1 MCSYCIVPYVRGGER
16 SRNPQSIIAEA
27 EDLFQK
33 GYKEITLL
41 GQNVDSYNWESENKE
56 ETMRFA
62 QLLEMV
68 AKIDSSLRIR
78 FSTSHPKDMS
88 DEVLYTMA
96 MYDNICNHI
105 HLPAQSGSTEVL
117 EKMKR
122 GYSREWYINRI
133 DAIKKILPDCAISTD
148 IMTGFSGEKEENH
161 KDTLSLMSYVN
172 YDYAFMFKY
181 SERPKT
187 YAARHLKDDVPEEIK
202 TKRLTE
208 IIDLQGTLS
217 EKSKKEDVGKT
228 FEVLIEGVSKKSEDQ
243 LFGRNSQN
251 KVVVFPKQDFKI
263 GDYVFVEVSDCTPAT
278 LIGKAVN

>member
-1 MCSYCIVPYVRGGER
+1 
-16 SRNPQSIIAEA
+16 
-27 EDLFQK
+27 
-33 GYKEITLL
+33 
-41 GQNVDSYNWESENKE
+41 
-56 ETMRFA
+56 
-62 QLLEMV
+62 MV

-96 MYDNICNHI
+96 MYDNICNHV
-105 HLPAQSGSTEVL
+105 HLPAQSGNTEVL

-133 DAIKKILPDCAISTD
+133 NAIKKILPDCAISTD
-148 IMTGFSGEKEENH
+148 IMTGFSGETEDNH

-187 YAARHLKDDVPEEIK
+187 YAARHLKDDVPEDIK
-202 TKRLTE
+202 TRRLTE
-208 IIDLQGTLS
+208 IIDLQGNLS
-217 EKSKKEDVGKT
+217 EKSKKEDLGKT
-228 FEVLIEGVSKKSEDQ
+228 FEVLVEGISKKSKDQ

>member
-1 MCSYCIVPYVRGGER
+1 
-16 SRNPQSIIAEA
+16 
-27 EDLFQK
+27 
-33 GYKEITLL
+33 
-41 GQNVDSYNWESENKE
+41 
-56 ETMRFA
+56 
-62 QLLEMV
+62 
-68 AKIDSSLRIR
+68 
-78 FSTSHPKDMS
+78 
-88 DEVLYTMA
+88 
-96 MYDNICNHI
+96 
-105 HLPAQSGSTEVL
+105 
-117 EKMKR
+117 
-122 GYSREWYINRI
+122 
-133 DAIKKILPDCAISTD
+133 
-148 IMTGFSGEKEENH
+148 
-161 KDTLSLMSYVN
+161 MSYVN